1 MEGREL
7 LVGGRMA
14 PGSGLKATSPVPGNA
29 RPIFVGRVTMADAA
43 RATEGGGGGGW
54 RKVNSVALGN
64 ANGATFR
71 DLLESGLDRLGDGVF
86 AMLPLDKGAL
96 LRLAGVLST
105 TGGVSMA
112 SDLLSSS
119 ASSPNK
125 SKVSESRF

>member
-1 MEGREL
+1 MM
-7 LVGGRMA
+7 VDGRMA

-71 DLLESGLDRLGDGVF
+71 DLLEIGLDRLGDGVF

-96 LRLAGVLST
+96 LRLTGVLST

-112 SDLLSSS
+112 SNLLSSS
-119 ASSPNK
+119 SLSPNR
-125 SKVSESRF
+125 SKVCGTRF